1 MKSEQQRQQ
10 NQIGL
15 KAALLVS
22 ATLVA
27 LPGFAQSTA
36 TPASGV
42 TADDIIITARRGSE
56 KLQDVPASVSVLS
69 TDAIAKTGVK
79 IAADF
84 IQLTP
89 GVTIVTS
96 STEVGDT
103 QINIRGLNGARD
115 AESNIA
121 LVVDGILKTNTAA
134 LNQNQG
140 LLEQIEVLKGPQGAL
155 YGRNAAAGAIVIR
168 TKKPGDQLE
177 ISGKASAGN
186 AGGYSASLAVSAPL
200 TESVGVLL
208 SGDYETFDGFY
219 RNEFLKAKV
228 VDDREVWNINGRV
241 VAEFGEKSSL
251 DIKGKYGKYKG
262 ASINFNASFM
272 LPNFGGAFYEDVN
285 AHPFKYYSNIRPE
298 NNQTTAEASA
308 KFETDM
314 GIGKFTLWGL
324 YSNIKNDL
332 LADGT
337 SADFARYTFAGA
349 GSASCFATTTAL
361 TGFPLSPPA
370 FIGTTPVPFIF
381 DAVGDGGLAPGIGST
396 FGPYSPTTCDG
407 TQYQKRTQEDFS
419 VEARL
424 ASSDSAAALQWQ
436 IGGYFLH
443 INREVAVNLAADLG
457 RGAIKAPYNGP
468 TSSNPT
474 SQLFWDK
481 FKTDVY
487 AVFGGADYD
496 VSDQLNVGV
505 ALRYDSEKR
514 SVTNLVPNVPDPITG
529 RKINPGLPV
538 TGSIAP
544 QKKTF
549 DQLQPKVSLTFKASD
564 DLTLFANWGIGFK
577 SGGFNNQGSAAIVNS
592 AFNDFIGAGVTI
604 NDQFRKE
611 KTSSFEAG
619 VKGKFADGRM
629 TYELAGYYNRVNDM
643 QFFEFFVGDFGLLR
657 VVSNIDT
664 VDIWGAEFNTN
675 VKIIDGWSI
684 FGAANFNGSKIKKNS
699 SRPDTVGNK
708 SPYTADYTINFGTQM
723 VAPLRDDLDIVMRA
737 DYRRTGPTWFHTV
750 QNQVRPTL
758 FSGLLPIPADPVTS
772 PDKLVLPSVVGDANY
787 DRSRRAAFDVVN
799 LRFGLQSDRWALTAF
814 ANNLLDQRYLNE
826 VIPAIEFGG
835 AFISPGAR
843 RTYGVE
849 ASFNF

>member
-1 MKSEQQRQQ
+1 MTDSKQYMRA
-10 NQIGL
+10 L
-15 KAALLVS
+15 KAALLLS
-22 ATLVA
+22 VA
-27 LPGFAQSTA
+27 INIPALAQATA
-36 TPASGV
+36 TKESNSN
-42 TADDIIITARRGSE
+42 TDDIVITARRGSE
-56 KLQDVPASVSVLS
+56 KLQDVPASVTVL
-69 TDAIAKTGVK
+69 TADNIAKTGVK
-79 IAADF
+79 VAADF

-96 STEVGDT
+96 SAEVGDT

-168 TKKPGDQLE
+168 TKKPGDRLE
-177 ISGKASAGN
+177 VIGKASAGN
-186 AGGYSASLAVSAPL
+186 AGGYSGSLAVSTPIS
-200 TESVGVLL
+200 ENIGIVL
-208 SGDYETFDGFY
+208 SGDYERFDGFY
-219 RNEFLKAKV
+219 TNSFLSAKV
-228 VDDREVWNINGRV
+228 VDNRESWNINGRI
-241 VAEFGEKSSL
+241 VADFGEASSL
-251 DIKGKYGKYKG
+251 DLKGKYGKYKG
-262 ASINFNASFM
+262 ASINFNAAFL

-285 AHPFKYYSNIRPE
+285 AHPFKYYSNIKPE
-298 NNQTTAEASA
+298 NAQTTTELSA
-308 KFETDM
+308 KFESDV

-332 LADGT
+332 VADGT

-349 GSASCFATTTAL
+349 GSASCFATTAAL
-361 TGFPLSPPA
+361 TGFTLAPPG
-370 FIGTTPVPFIF
+370 FIGKVPTPFIF
-381 DAVGDGGLAPGIGST
+381 DPANGST

-407 TQYQKRTQEDFS
+407 TQYQRRNQEDFS

-424 ASSDSAAALQWQ
+424 ASSDSAAPLQWQ
-436 IGGYFLH
+436 FGGYFLH

-457 RGAIKAPYNGP
+457 KGVIKAPYNGP
-468 TSSNPT
+468 TSTNPT
-474 SQLFWDK
+474 SQLYWDK

-496 VSDQLNVGV
+496 LNDQFNIGV
-505 ALRYDSEKR
+505 ALRFDSEKR
-514 SVTNLVPNVPDPITG
+514 SSTNLVPNVLDPITG
-529 RKINPGLPV
+529 AKLNPGLPA
-538 TGSIAP
+538 TGAIAP
-544 QKKTF
+544 QQKTF
-549 DQLQPKVSLTFKASD
+549 NQLQPKVSLTYQPSD

-577 SGGFNNQGSAAIVNS
+577 SGGFNNQGSAATVNS
-592 AFNDFIGAGVTI
+592 AFNSFIGSNITI

-611 KTSSFEAG
+611 KTSSVEAG
-619 VKGKFADGRM
+619 VKGKFAEGRV
-629 TYELAGYYNRVNDM
+629 TYELAGYYNRVSDM
-643 QFFEFFVGDFGLLR
+643 QFFEFFVGGFGLLR

-664 VDIWGAEFNTN
+664 VDIWGAEFNTT

-684 FGAANFNGSKIKKNS
+684 FGSANFNGSKIKKNA

-723 VAPLRDDLDIVMRA
+723 VAPLNDDLNIVLRA

-750 QNQVRPTL
+750 QNQIKPTL
-758 FSGLLPIPADPVTS
+758 FSGLLPTSALAAPAF
-772 PDKLVLPSVVGDANY
+772 VGNANF

-799 LRFGLQSDRWALTAF
+799 LRVGLQSDRWALTAY